1 MPGHVG
7 FCGNRTASQSNAF
20 VETVERVLAELRV
33 AVPRIDGFFAAIKK
47 KVGGGGGGG
56 DSDSG
61 NNMTVYGVAQCV
73 ESASKG
79 GCQECLKV
87 AYGNIER
94 CLPETG
100 GKAVDA
106 GCFLRYSD
114 TPFFADNQTTNITP
128 FLRNGE

>member
-1 MPGHVG
+1 MPGHFG
-7 FCGNRTASQSNAF
+7 FCGKRNASQSNAF
-20 VETVERVLAELRV
+20 VETVERVLAELQV

-47 KVGGGGGGG
+47 KVGGG
-56 DSDSG
+56 DSG

>member
-20 VETVERVLAELRV
+20 VETVERVLAELQV

-47 KVGGGGGGG
+47 KVGVGGGG
-56 DSDSG
+56 DSG
-61 NNMTVYGVAQCV
+61 NNITVYGVAQCV

-79 GCQECLKV
+79 ACQECLKV

-128 FLRNGE
+128 FLRNGEW